1 MKLSKSLR
9 ATAVAASAFG
19 LWSCLLLFQG
29 TTEQI
34 GVASDPPGSTVTLNN
49 GETIVTPFTIT
60 VPREKD
66 LQLHFSKAGYQSTD
80 LVDNSQ
86 VEGLIIVDVIPLM
99 IPWGIDASA
108 GAGFAHQQTSLYAH
122 LDPAADVVSDSPSRS
137 ATPSA
142 QATPKT
148 ETSDTAIAPR

>member
-1 MKLSKSLR
+1 MKLSKSLH
-9 ATAVAASAFG
+9 AIAAASSALG
-19 LWSCLLLFQG
+19 LSSCLLLFQG
-29 TTEQI
+29 TTEEI
-34 GVASDPPGSTVTLNN
+34 GVTSDPPGATVTLNN
-49 GETIVTPFTIT
+49 GETKVTPFTIT

-66 LQLHFSKAGYQSTD
+66 LQLHFSKVGYQSSD

-122 LDPAADVVSDSPSRS
+122 LDPATAAASDSPLRS
-137 ATPSA
+137 ATSSP
-142 QATPKT
+142 QAVPKT
-148 ETSDTAIAPR
+148 ANSDTAIAP